1 MERDGAHSDAAL
13 HSARAGALNR
23 RQRAF
28 ATELVLGSL
37 RWRGELDHA
46 ISGALRRPLERLD
59 AEVLT
64 ALRLGAYQ
72 LRHMAGVPPHAAVS
86 QAVEL
91 ARHARKHSAAPLV
104 NAVLRNLPPAPPPA
118 AARRLSHPGWL
129 VQRWASRFAPDG
141 LEALLAANL
150 RRPETYFR
158 IPSEAGERAV
168 RKRLRSAGIDVERT
182 GVPRAYRLASS
193 TPRAARRAAGAR
205 LDFLNLNSQ
214 RVGRLAA
221 ADAPHLALDLCAAP
235 GGKARILSEATAV
248 VAADLRPA
256 RLRTLRRLGDRNI
269 AAVAADAERSLP
281 FTRRFHRI
289 LADVPCSG
297 TGTLARNPEIKWRL
311 QLADL
316 ADLQRRQRR
325 ILNSAMDALAPGGA
339 LIYST
344 CSLEPEENE
353 QVVGPAVRA
362 RPGWR
367 AEKVLCTVPGTD
379 PGEGFQAWRI
389 RSPSR

>member
-1 MERDGAHSDAAL
+1 MERDGAYSGAAL
-13 HSARAGALNR
+13 NSSRAGTLNR

-28 ATELVLGSL
+28 TTELVLGSL
-37 RWRGELDHA
+37 RWRGELDDA
-46 ISGALRRPLERLD
+46 ISGALRMPLKRLD
-59 AEVLT
+59 AEVLA

-72 LRHMAGVPPHAAVS
+72 LRHMAGVAPHAAVS
-86 QAVEL
+86 QSVEL
-91 ARHARKHSAAPLV
+91 AKHARKHSAAPLV
-104 NAVLRNLPPAPPPA
+104 NAVLRNLPPAPPLSA
-118 AARRLSHPGWL
+118 AMRLSHPGWL
-129 VQRWASRFAPDG
+129 VERWTSRFAPER

-150 RRPETYFR
+150 RPPEAYFR
-158 IPSEAGERAV
+158 IPAESSERSVRQRLRRAGIEVERA
-168 RKRLRSAGIDVERT
+168 

-205 LDFLNLNSQ
+205 LDFLNINSQ

-221 ADAPHLALDLCAAP
+221 ADAPPLALDLCAAP
-235 GGKARILSEATAV
+235 GGKARILAEASTV

-256 RLRTLRRLGDRNI
+256 RLRTLRRLGDGNI
-269 AAVAADAERSLP
+269 AVVAVDAERRLP
-281 FTRRFHRI
+281 FTRPFHRI

-311 QLADL
+311 KPADL
-316 ADLQRRQRR
+316 AILQRRQAR

-344 CSLEPEENE
+344 CSLEPEENA
-353 QVVGPAVRA
+353 QVVEPAVRA

-367 AEKVLCTVPGTD
+367 AEKALSTVPGTD

-389 RSPSR
+389 RSPRR